1 MTVSDRAAA
10 IWIGVIAAAIYVA
23 AGFGLSTDYDYYGRL
38 ADAFLHGRWWLTEAP
53 QWLNDLLP
61 CGEGRFCVVY
71 PPLPAIL
78 SLPFVPFFPT
88 AVSQVV
94 ASRIAGGASAGILYY
109 GLRAYGAPRTYAL
122 AGAVLSAFGTTLLFS
137 SVDGRAWFAA
147 HSASMLFLALAFAVA
162 ARGGSAVA
170 VGALVGIS
178 ALARLPVALAAPALA
193 LLCARRA
200 GTGYRRS
207 LGGVIA
213 GGVPLALL
221 YVGSNLLRWGTPL
234 DDGYAQLTQGDVFFN
249 HGLFSPLYLLR
260 HLKAIFLEPPD
271 FVPGTP
277 FFLRPHFIGMSLFL
291 TTPAFVWIFLAL
303 REIRRDIVV
312 AATALA
318 ALLALLPDL
327 FHGTVGFQQFGYRF
341 SIDAQPFLIALALA
355 GDGLFRGID
364 RKSTRLNSSHTVI
377 SYAVFCLKKKKVEK
391 VRAVSRC
398 EDVGDWGVAE
408 VEPCKS
414 NAERAPPPC

>member
-1 MTVSDRAAA
+1 MTVSDRTAA
-10 IWIGVIAAAIYVA
+10 IWIGVVAAAVY
-23 AGFGLSTDYDYYGRL
+23 AGAGIGLATDYDYYGRL

-53 QWLNDLLP
+53 SWLNELLP
-61 CGEGRFCVVY
+61 CGDGRYCVVY

-78 SLPFVPFFPT
+78 SLPLAPFFPT
-88 AVSQVV
+88 AVAQVV
-94 ASRIAGGASAGILYY
+94 ASRIAGGASAGVLYY
-109 GLRAYGAPRTYAL
+109 GLRAYGTPRTYAL
-122 AGAVLSAFGTTLLFS
+122 AGALLSAFGTTLLFS

-200 GTGYRRS
+200 GTGYGRS

-221 YVGSNLLRWGTPL
+221 YVGYNLLRWGTPL

-277 FFLRPHFIGMSLFL
+277 FFLRPHFIAMSLFL

-303 REIRRDIVV
+303 REIRRDVVV

-355 GDGLFRGID
+355 GDGLFRGIW
-364 RKSTRLNSSHTVI
+364 RRRPTIIFILAIVLSLAVNIYATIAITRFE
-377 SYAVFCLKKKKVEK
+377 Y
-391 VRAVSRC
+391 
-398 EDVGDWGVAE
+398 WQ
-408 VEPCKS
+408 
-414 NAERAPPPC
+414 